1 MQVIIDGK
9 EVQTTGKETL
19 LELCRRT
26 GTKVPSLCH
35 APGAVHKPSCMV
47 CMVRNEANGQ
57 MIPSCAT
64 YPFDGMRI
72 DTASNE
78 VKAQRTLAVEL
89 LLSDHRADCEAPC
102 STVCPHQLDV
112 AAVLYQ
118 YDKGNYA
125 LAKGFLKALPENAC
139 DACKAPCEKVCRR
152 GRVDAHVEIRRVIRE
167 LLSMDIPAEKP
178 AESPA
183 APAFSSKLG
192 SFTPQEII
200 RIKAEPTTASTCL
213 HCACLAKDDC
223 RLREVAAETGVR
235 SSRLGLNSALP
246 MKAAK
251 RITAHLVFEPA
262 KCIRC
267 GLCVYNSTDGFTFQ
281 GRGFTMQVVLP
292 EESYGNVQEELAD
305 LCPTGALTR
314 EKE

>member
-9 EVQTTGKETL
+9 EVQATGRETL
-19 LELCRRT
+19 LELCRKN
-26 GTKVPSLCH
+26 GVQVPSLCA
-35 APGAVHKPSCMV
+35 APGAVHRPSCMV

-64 YPFDGMRI
+64 YPVDGMRI
-72 DTASNE
+72 DTASDE
-78 VKAQRTLAVEL
+78 VKAQRALAVEL

-102 STVCPHQLDV
+102 STVCPLKLDV
-112 AAVLYQ
+112 AAVLYH

-125 LAKGFLKALPENAC
+125 RAKGLLKGLPENAC

-152 GRVDAHVEIRRVIRE
+152 GRVDAHVDIRRVIRE
-167 LLSMDIPAEKP
+167 LLAMDIAAEEP
-178 AESPA
+178 VAGPP

-192 SFTPQEII
+192 SFTQQEII
-200 RIKAEPTTASTCL
+200 RLKAEPTTASTCL

-235 SSRLGLNSALP
+235 SSRFGLQSTLP
-246 MKAAK
+246 IKAAR
-251 RITAHLVFEPA
+251 RITGNLVYEPA
-262 KCIRC
+262 KCIHC

-281 GRGFTMQVVLP
+281 GRGFSMQVVLP
-292 EESYGNVQEELAD
+292 EESYGNVREDLAD

-314 EKE
+314 EKA

>member
-9 EVQTTGKETL
+9 EIQTTGKETL
-19 LELCRRT
+19 LELCRRI
-26 GTKVPSLCH
+26 GKKVPSLCH

-47 CMVRNEANGQ
+47 CMVRNVADGQ

-64 YPFDGMRI
+64 YPVDGMQI
-72 DTASNE
+72 DTASDA
-78 VKAQRTLAVEL
+78 VKARRALAVEL

-102 STVCPHQLDV
+102 STVCPDKLDV
-112 AAVLYQ
+112 AAVLYH
-118 YDKGNYA
+118 YDKRNYA
-125 LAKGFLKALPENAC
+125 KAKGLLKALPENAC
-139 DACKAPCEKVCRR
+139 ERCKAPCEKVCRR
-152 GRVDAHVEIRRVIRE
+152 GRVDAPVEIRRIIRE
-167 LLSMDIPAEKP
+167 LLSMNIPAEEP
-178 AESPA
+178 AESPV

-200 RIKAEPTTASTCL
+200 RIKANPTTASTCL

-235 SSRLGLNSALP
+235 SSRFALHSALP
-246 MKAAK
+246 LKAAV
-251 RITAHLVFEPA
+251 RITGQLVFEPA

-267 GLCVYNSTDGFTFQ
+267 GLCVYNSADGFTFQ
-281 GRGFTMQVVLP
+281 GRGFSMQVVLP
-292 EESYGNVQEELAD
+292 EESYGNVREELAD